1 MVALE
6 GNAPEGQ
13 ADVFPKGHAMTRL
26 VSFGVI
32 LGLVAI
38 FGLLS
43 LRVMASFLLPLLLA
57 AMLAVIFGPLHRWLR
72 DRFLVH
78 DWVAASLTTLFVLLI
93 VLVPLFLLVSRAG
106 GDAVAMFKSPEG
118 IHLDPTVLDG
128 LVNMV
133 NDATGL
139 HVTSESVNGEL
150 RRAAEEWIGPIAARA
165 PIVIAKLLIGMVVMT
180 VSFFYFLADGR
191 RMFEA
196 VTRLVPLDRRYQWQL
211 LEEFEEVSRAVV
223 SSTLLAA
230 IVQAVLA
237 GFGFYVAGL
246 GGVFLLTLLTFF
258 GALIPFVGAAAVWG
272 SASLYLLFFVKNTWA
287 AFGLALWGG
296 CVVSTIDNV
305 IKPIV
310 LHGQSKLHPLL
321 ALLSVLGGV
330 GALGPIGIFVGPI
343 AVAFLQAALTMLQA
357 EIVSLS
363 GPLTTDVGAET
374 GKETG
379 NETGTEAGI
388 AAGKD
393 AWMQSEAEGTTGKGT
408 VTTGGT
414 ITPATGGVAQRTV
427 ERVKSS

>member
-1 MVALE
+1 
-6 GNAPEGQ
+6 
-13 ADVFPKGHAMTRL
+13 MTRL
-26 VSFGVI
+26 VSLGVI
-32 LGLVAI
+32 LGLIAV

-43 LRVMASFLLPLLLA
+43 LRVMSSFLLPLLLA
-57 AMLAVIFGPLHRWLR
+57 AMLVVIFGPLHRWLLER
-72 DRFLVH
+72 LRTPE
-78 DWVAASLTTLFVLLI
+78 WVAAGLTTLFVLLI
-93 VLVPLFLLVSRAG
+93 VLVPLALLVARAG
-106 GDAVAMFKSPEG
+106 GDAVAMLRSPDG
-118 IHLDPTVLDG
+118 LKLDPKVLDG
-128 LVNMV
+128 LVVTV

-139 HVTSESVNGEL
+139 HITAEDVNGEL
-150 RRAAEEWIGPIAARA
+150 RRLAEEWIGPIAARTPVA
-165 PIVIAKLLIGMVVMT
+165 IAKVIIGLIVMT
-180 VSFFYFLADGR
+180 VSLFYFLADGR
-191 RMFEA
+191 RMFAA
-196 VTRLVPLDRRYQWQL
+196 VMRLIPLDARYQWQL

-258 GALIPFVGAAAVWG
+258 GALVPFVGAAAVWG

-287 AFGLALWGG
+287 AAGLALWGM
-296 CVVSTIDNV
+296 CVVSTVDNI

-357 EIVSLS
+357 ELDSLGGGPPLS
-363 GPLTTDVGAET
+363 GL
-374 GKETG
+374 
-379 NETGTEAGI
+379 
-388 AAGKD
+388 
-393 AWMQSEAEGTTGKGT
+393 
-408 VTTGGT
+408 GGR
-414 ITPATGGVAQRTV
+414 PEGGVSTAVAQSGV